1 MIYEII
7 KFLIYSIL
15 IVVVAKYVLVKA
27 LRRIAENL
35 NLSSK
40 VVGNVAG
47 TATSVPE
54 LLTVSIASFSGLIE
68 ISVFNILISNIINLI
83 QYFGTIILN
92 KNFKLLKNK
101 ALIFDMFLV
110 FITIC
115 IPLLFI
121 VNRVTLNINFIPAF
135 IILYFLF
142 IYLNAR
148 THICYLNIESDNL
161 KKKNN
166 DIKNIITI
174 IIDIFVLILSV
185 IILFFISNRLEEVL
199 KNLCFSFKI
208 SQTIVGIL
216 LGVIT
221 SIPELITFFESQKY
235 YKKQNDEILGVVE
248 ATNNLL
254 SSNILNLFLIQ
265 SVGIFIV
272 TVFQEGRSFL
282 KK

>member
-185 IILFFISNRLEEVL
+185 IILFFISNRIEEVL
-199 KNLCFSFKI
+199 KNLFFSFKI
-208 SQTIVGIL
+208 SQTIV
-216 LGVIT
+216 
-221 SIPELITFFESQKY
+221 
-235 YKKQNDEILGVVE
+235 
-248 ATNNLL
+248 
-254 SSNILNLFLIQ
+254 
-265 SVGIFIV
+265 
-272 TVFQEGRSFL
+272 
-282 KK
+282 

>member
-199 KNLCFSFKI
+199 KNLFL
-208 SQTIVGIL
+208 V
-216 LGVIT
+216 
-221 SIPELITFFESQKY
+221 
-235 YKKQNDEILGVVE
+235 
-248 ATNNLL
+248 
-254 SSNILNLFLIQ
+254 SS
-265 SVGIFIV
+265 
-272 TVFQEGRSFL
+272 
-282 KK
+282 